1 MPFPCY
7 TFVMHIAIMTDLYL
21 PMSGGTEISID
32 NQRRAL
38 EAAGHTVTIF
48 TAAHPDVIHPEHIV
62 VIPSVHFTTAQQE
75 TVRFSRPMATSFV
88 VEQLKKRHV
97 DIVHVQTDFG
107 VGIAGVYAARKL
119 GLPLVYTL
127 HTLLWKQVQTRNRSA
142 KLAVHV
148 FEKPMQWRLKPGKN
162 FLLARIP
169 GEPLYAYKT
178 RRHSCLMASKAD
190 IVISPSA
197 HMARKFHEWL
207 PNLHVVVSP
216 NFITIAPRQ
225 TPLPPVPTFLW
236 MGRMMPEKR
245 VLDLCKGVDLVHEYT
260 TKPFHVVI
268 VGNGYHLD
276 DVTEWA
282 ADKPFVTLA
291 GSVANNAVD
300 DYIDHSS
307 ALVMTSH
314 GFDNQPMVIAESIVG
329 GRGIISVDPDLL
341 LDIDPDAGAYP
352 IDSSP
357 EGLAQQLAELIDHP
371 ETLQEMSDAA
381 ARCAPTFS
389 ADAGRRR
396 IEAAYEEALRM
407 HRPSSTIEM

>member
-1 MPFPCY
+1 
-7 TFVMHIAIMTDLYL
+7 MHIAIMTDLYL

-32 NQRRAL
+32 NQRHAL
-38 EAAGHTVTIF
+38 EAAGHQVTIF
-48 TAAHPDVIHPEHIV
+48 TAAHPDVSHPSHIV
-62 VIPSVHFTTAQQE
+62 VIPSIHFTTAQQE
-75 TVRFSRPMATSFV
+75 TVRFSRPMATSFIID
-88 VEQLKKRHV
+88 ELKKRHI
-97 DIVHVQTDFG
+97 DIVHVQTDFS

-162 FLLARIP
+162 FTLARIP

-207 PNLHVVVSP
+207 PHLRVIVSP
-216 NFITIAPRQ
+216 NFITIAPHHA
-225 TPLPPVPTFLW
+225 PLPPVPTFLW

-245 VLDLCKGVDLVHEYT
+245 VLDLCKAIDLIPDYT
-260 TKPFHVVI
+260 TKPFRVII

-276 DVTEWA
+276 DVRAWA
-282 ADKPFVTLA
+282 KHKPFVSLA
-291 GSVANNAVD
+291 GSVSNNEVGG
-300 DYIDHSS
+300 YIDQSS
-307 ALVMTSH
+307 ALIMTSH

-329 GRGIISVDPDLL
+329 GRGIVSVDPDLL

-352 IDSSP
+352 IDSSA
-357 EGLAQQLAELIDHP
+357 EGLAQQLADLIDHP
-371 ETLQEMSDAA
+371 DILRLMSDAA
-381 ARCAPTFS
+381 VRCAPTFS
-389 ADAGRRR
+389 ADEGRQR
-396 IEAAYEEALRM
+396 IEAAYEKALRM
-407 HRPSSTIEM
+407 HRPSSTI